1 MPYVG
6 VGQILDTHM
15 CADTVWLKR
24 DQIMH
29 ALTYRVDEKE
39 IPIPTEGVEV
49 GSELWDCSPVV
60 EGMNSCDYCSS

>member
-1 MPYVG
+1 
-6 VGQILDTHM
+6 
-15 CADTVWLKR
+15 
-24 DQIMH
+24 MH